1 MTKVISVFN
10 SKGGCAKTTTTINL
24 AYNLAKIGKKVLVI
38 DFDPQNNAS
47 ILTNIY
53 NGQLGFVDDSMNGD
67 KNIGSLIFPFVMNGD
82 TGTFT
87 AHEIEKSIK
96 ELLVRYNAE
105 YALLFGSYARGEQTE
120 NSDIDVLVFGG
131 ENFKKSNIFAFA
143 EELRR
148 ITGKS
153 VDAFEICEVDKS
165 TPFYENVMREGVK
178 IA

>member
-1 MTKVISVFN
+1 MRSF
-10 SKGGCAKTTTTINL
+10 S
-24 AYNLAKIGKKVLVI
+24 
-38 DFDPQNNAS
+38 
-47 ILTNIY
+47 
-53 NGQLGFVDDSMNGD
+53 
-67 KNIGSLIFPFVMNGD
+67 
-82 TGTFT
+82 
-87 AHEIEKSIK
+87 
-96 ELLVRYNAE
+96 
-105 YALLFGSYARGEQTE
+105 ARTQGE
-120 NSDIDVLVFGG
+120 SRRKIDVLVFGG

>member
-1 MTKVISVFN
+1 MILGIVR
-10 SKGGCAKTTTTINL
+10 INL
-24 AYNLAKIGKKVLVI
+24 DNHTERSDIM
-38 DFDPQNNAS
+38 P
-47 ILTNIY
+47 T
-53 NGQLGFVDDSMNGD
+53 
-67 KNIGSLIFPFVMNGD
+67 KN
-82 TGTFT
+82 
-87 AHEIEKSIK
+87 EIEKSIK

-143 EELRR
+143 EELRQ

-178 IA
+178 IAWKNLTMKELKRLLIFGPLYSCN